1 MNAFDLALLGLNE
14 VNNRVTLRIL
24 SIWLALCLSIMAQ
37 TPEQA
42 AVTGPNAHAWEMFQL
57 FRQMTKGN
65 FCFSPFSGHRVAAM
79 LVEGAQGETQRQIIG
94 LAHLATEKDKRTSEA
109 EAIRQEL
116 AAGAA
121 RGGMILEVANSI
133 WAPPAVT
140 LVPDYVTWVE
150 KRFGASVK
158 TLPPTDAVGC
168 ASKVNQWI
176 REKTRGRITD
186 LVGPSVFQAGDGA
199 VLLVNSIY
207 LKSVWSNP
215 FDPRAT
221 KPRAF
226 TTASGSRTMLPMMVQ
241 QNGFAYA
248 DTAAWQCLDM
258 PFGVGDFSMTLLLPK
273 VESDRTSAEGG
284 LNPETWAKVLT
295 SLGRDEVSVMLPRF
309 SFSTQV
315 NLQGLWQAFGVSDAF
330 DQSKAD
336 LGGMI
341 LQKPCWVN
349 QVLQEA
355 TIEVNELGAKA
366 SAATAVADPFGPAE
380 AKPKLRVNVFIANR
394 PFLWLIRHQ
403 RTGLILFMGRFAGE

>member
-1 MNAFDLALLGLNE
+1 MFKIALPWLKE

-24 SIWLALCLSIMAQ
+24 SLCLACKLSISAQ
-37 TPEQA
+37 VPEQA
-42 AVTGPNAHAWEMFQL
+42 AVAGPNAHAWETFQL

-79 LVEGAQGETQRQIIG
+79 LAEGAQGETQRQIIG

-121 RGGMILEVANSI
+121 RGGMVLEVANSI
-133 WAPPAVT
+133 WAPPAST

-226 TTASGSRTMLPMMVQ
+226 TTASGSRTMLSMMVQ

-273 VESDRTSAEGG
+273 VDTDRASAEDG
-284 LNPETWAKVLT
+284 LNPESWAKVLT

-315 NLQGLWQAFGVSDAF
+315 NLQGLWQALGVSDAF
-330 DQSKAD
+330 EQTKAD

-349 QVLQEA
+349 QVLHEA

-366 SAATAVADPFGPAE
+366 SAATAAADPFGPAE
-380 AKPKLRVNVFIANR
+380 AKPKPRVNVFIANR

>member
-1 MNAFDLALLGLNE
+1 MIALLHRCGLK
-14 VNNRVTLRIL
+14 RHVTLRIL
-24 SIWLALCLSIMAQ
+24 SLCLTCNLSIWAQ
-37 TPEQA
+37 APELA
-42 AVTGPNAHAWEMFQL
+42 AVTGPNAHSWEMFQL

-65 FCFSPFSGHRVAAM
+65 FCFSPFSSHRVAAM
-79 LVEGAQGETQRQIIG
+79 LAEGAQGETQRQIIG
-94 LAHLATEKDKRTSEA
+94 LAHLAVDQDKRTSEA

-133 WAPPAVT
+133 WATPAAT
-140 LVPDYVTWVE
+140 LFPDYVTWVE

-158 TLPPTDAVGC
+158 TLPPLDAVGG

-226 TTASGSRTMLPMMVQ
+226 TTASGSRAVLPMMVQ

-248 DTAAWQCLDM
+248 DTATWQCLDM

-273 VESDRTSAEGG
+273 VETDLASVEGG
-284 LNPETWAKVLT
+284 LNPESWAKVLT

-315 NLQGLWQAFGVSDAF
+315 NLQGLWQAMGVSDAF
-330 DQSKAD
+330 DQTKAD
-336 LGGMI
+336 LSGMI
-341 LQKPCWVN
+341 LQKPCWLN
-349 QVLQEA
+349 QVLHEA
-355 TIEVNELGAKA
+355 TIEVNELGAKV
-366 SAATAVADPFGPAE
+366 SAATAAADPFGPAE
-380 AKPKLRVNVFIANR
+380 AKPRPRVNVFIANR

-403 RTGLILFMGRFAGE
+403 RTGLILFIGRFAGE

>member
-1 MNAFDLALLGLNE
+1 MIALLHRCGLKR
-14 VNNRVTLRIL
+14 RVTLRIL
-24 SIWLALCLSIMAQ
+24 SLCLTCNLSIWAQ
-37 TPEQA
+37 APELA
-42 AVTGPNAHAWEMFQL
+42 AVTGPNAHSWEMFQL

-65 FCFSPFSGHRVAAM
+65 FCFSPFSSHRVAAM
-79 LVEGAQGETQRQIIG
+79 LAEGAQGETQRQLIG
-94 LAHLATEKDKRTSEA
+94 LAHLAVDKDKRTSEA
-109 EAIRQEL
+109 EALRQEL

-121 RGGMILEVANSI
+121 RGGMILEVANSF
-133 WAPPAVT
+133 WAPPQAT
-140 LVPDYVTWVE
+140 LVPDYVAWVE

-158 TLPPTDAVGC
+158 TLPPSDAVGC

-186 LVGPSVFQAGDGA
+186 LVGPSAFQAGDGA

-248 DTAAWQCLDM
+248 DTGVWQCLDM

-273 VESDRTSAEGG
+273 LEADRASAEGG
-284 LNPETWAKVLT
+284 LNPESWAKVLT

-315 NLQGLWQAFGVSDAF
+315 NLQGLWQALGVSDAF
-330 DQSKAD
+330 DQTKAD

-341 LQKPCWVN
+341 LQKPCWLN
-349 QVLQEA
+349 QVLHEA
-355 TIEVNELGAKA
+355 TIEVNELGAKV
-366 SAATAVADPFGPAE
+366 SAATAAADPFGPAA
-380 AKPKLRVNVFIANR
+380 AKPKPRVNVFIANR

-403 RTGLILFMGRFAGE
+403 RTGLILFIGRFAGE